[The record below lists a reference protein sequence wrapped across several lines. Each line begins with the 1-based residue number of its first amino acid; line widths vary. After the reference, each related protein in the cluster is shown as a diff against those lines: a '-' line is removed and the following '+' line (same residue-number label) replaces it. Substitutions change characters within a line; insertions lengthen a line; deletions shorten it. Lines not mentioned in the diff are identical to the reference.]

1 MTNRFAVYLLSIN
14 EFENKK
20 KKNKKSTH
28 KTNTLYSYETILWL
42 ELIVKVEKNIFHSD
56 LIVLYKNNII
66 LISINKI
73 QNEINFSFF
82 HLFISAGF
90 YIKI

>member
-20 KKNKKSTH
+20 KKKKKSTH

-73 QNEINFSFF
+73 QNEINFSD
-82 HLFISAGF
+82 
-90 YIKI
+90 